1 MGVCCLGQFWGLV
14 ACVGSSG
21 KLGGGAHAW
30 LMREL
35 RLGKASLGRCPGP
48 RGDLR
53 VACARLK
60 RDLRTMILRAKGV
73 HKLCVA

>member
-1 MGVCCLGQFWGLV
+1 
-14 ACVGSSG
+14 
-21 KLGGGAHAW
+21 
-30 LMREL
+30 MREL
-35 RLGKASLGRCPGP
+35 RLGKASHGRCPGP

-53 VACARLK
+53 AACARLK